1 MQILASLIFIQL
13 STTFALAGDH
23 ISVEQMD
30 VITPVTTVPTI
41 TPANTNPTTQPKSL
55 TSPISSYG
63 GRSWCVA
70 SQSASQTALQN
81 ALDYACGHGGAD
93 CSEIQQGG
101 ACYSPDT
108 LHHHASYAF
117 NDYYQ
122 KNPIPSSCNFG
133 GTAIT
138 TSTDPS
144 SSTCQFPATSTSS
157 SVLNTTN
164 SSGATVFGSGP
175 SVPFNNASPIII
187 PSMNLCLHLIINIL
201 FVYNY
206 VVF

>member
-1 MQILASLIFIQL
+1 MIHLSLIFL
-13 STTFALAGDH
+13 FLPLVHTTVFAGV
-23 ISVEQMD
+23 ISVKQMD

-41 TPANTNPTTQPKSL
+41 TPANTNPTTQPTTT
-55 TSPISSYG
+55 TSPVSSSTT

-70 SQSASQTALQN
+70 NQFASETALQA

-93 CSEIQQGG
+93 CSDIQQGG
-101 ACYSPDT
+101 ACYNPDT
-108 LHHHASYAF
+108 LRHHASYAF
-117 NDYYQ
+117 NNYYQ

-144 SSTCQFPATSTSS
+144 SKTCQFPATSTSS

-175 SVPFNNASPIII
+175 SGPSTSASRILLPN
-187 PSMNLCLHLIINIL
+187 MTLCLHLIIFIL
-201 FVYNY
+201 CVSI
-206 VVF
+206 VF